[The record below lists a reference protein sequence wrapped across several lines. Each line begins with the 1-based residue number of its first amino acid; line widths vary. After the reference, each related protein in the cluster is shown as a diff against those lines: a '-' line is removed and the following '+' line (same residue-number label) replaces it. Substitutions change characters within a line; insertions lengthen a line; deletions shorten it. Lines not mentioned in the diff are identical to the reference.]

1 MGPKRLHKA
10 REANTAA
17 GFGDRVW
24 GHDRGFVVLSIWAR
38 SPCHVSCGQHNSL
51 ESSMPHTCSTRATHV
66 QHDHFTCKF
75 TIKMPFWQL
84 SAPQGHFKRKGE
96 HFAPLREN
104 QRNLQQKCSCCTS
117 CCTHVCCT
125 LVACVFSG
133 ISFAASKVL
142 GWQHVFG
149 AWCGTFV
156 AGARFWVA
164 STTLSSSKGRRGKFW
179 KASAMCILCLCE
191 NPVTVPWFARSKP
204 FCQCDGRSQG
214 PSTIRVAPP
223 LWN

>member
-1 MGPKRLHKA
+1 MTRKSLLVHRCQSTSGNSSR
-10 REANTAA
+10 TAA
-17 GFGDRVW
+17 LMSAKASSEAGAFPWGQKDCTKLEKQTRLPDLASVCEGMIVDLPFCRFGQ
-24 GHDRGFVVLSIWAR
+24 GLLATFHVVNTIHWKV
-38 SPCHVSCGQHNSL
+38 PCR
-51 ESSMPHTCSTRATHV
+51 TRAAHV

-75 TIKMPFWQL
+75 TIKMPVWQL
-84 SAPQGHFKRKGE
+84 SAPQGHFKRTGE

-156 AGARFWVA
+156 AGARF
-164 STTLSSSKGRRGKFW
+164 
-179 KASAMCILCLCE
+179 
-191 NPVTVPWFARSKP
+191 
-204 FCQCDGRSQG
+204 
-214 PSTIRVAPP
+214 
-223 LWN
+223 